1 MASEWVKLTVRHA
14 IPDGGAPNAYVNL
27 TNASSIFHQAAGGSE
42 IWFLSGSG
50 EEGKIQVTQSPD
62 EIIRLLNESAYAHRT

>member
-14 IPDGGAPNAYVNL
+14 IPDGGAPNAYVN
-27 TNASSIFHQAAGGSE
+27 QAAGGSE